1 MELAS
6 KSPWLNGKASGHE
19 SKENLKG
26 WFKAHTVHVS
36 IEIKRIWAGISWK
49 SREGIVGEV
58 SRVKIKRRTMKRRL
72 KVPKIFFFVCRKNK
86 KKSN

>member
-1 MELAS
+1 M
-6 KSPWLNGKASGHE
+6 ASGHE

-58 SRVKIKRRTMKRRL
+58 SRVERKRRRTTKRRL
-72 KVPKIFFFVCRKNK
+72 KVPKKFFFCLPQKQK
-86 KKSN
+86 KIKLT